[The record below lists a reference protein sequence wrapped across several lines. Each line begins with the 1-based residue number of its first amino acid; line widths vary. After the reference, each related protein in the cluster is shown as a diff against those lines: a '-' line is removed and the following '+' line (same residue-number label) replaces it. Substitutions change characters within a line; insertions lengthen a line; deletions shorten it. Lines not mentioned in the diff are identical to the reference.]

1 MRSPAATARN
11 RFVSDGVGSM
21 PQGKLLVLLY
31 DRMLRDLD
39 EAAVAIDRRDA
50 VAAHEALTHAQ
61 DIVAELHSA
70 LDVDRWDGAPA
81 MVDIYTFLADLL
93 GRANMAKSVSLVL
106 EARSVVT
113 PLRDT
118 WAEAYTTSVQ
128 VGPETVAVGGTY
140 GASHS
145 APVAG
150 ALDVAG

>member
-1 MRSPAATARN
+1 MMRSPDVRSPAVTARN

-93 GRANMAKSVSLVL
+93 GRANMAKSLPLVA
-106 EARSVVT
+106 EARSVIA

-118 WAEAYTTSVQ
+118 WAEAHAAATES
-128 VGPETVAVGGTY
+128 AV
-140 GASHS
+140 
-145 APVAG
+145 PQVAG
-150 ALDVAG
+150 SVDVAG

>member
-31 DRMLRDLD
+31 DRMVRDLD
-39 EAAVAIDRRDA
+39 EAAVAIDRRDT
-50 VAAHEALTHAQ
+50 VGAHEALTHAQ

-70 LDVDRWDGAPA
+70 LDVDRWDGAQA

-93 GRANMAKSVSLVL
+93 GRANMAKSLALVA
-106 EARSVVT
+106 EARSVVL
-113 PLRDT
+113 PLRDM
-118 WAEAYTTSVQ
+118 WGEAYEASTLAAGSG
-128 VGPETVAVGGTY
+128 VGNGVAV
-140 GASHS
+140 A
-145 APVAG
+145 AG